1 MDFINE
7 DFNKNITEH
16 CAICMHRMNNNTV
29 TLDCK
34 HEFCADCIKQL
45 QCSNLQQ
52 KCPLCRSTLTI
63 ENNDYKIINSKE
75 RVAVKKYSNY
85 NNNNKKEP
93 QTFYIHFDDI
103 KTCKKFMK
111 HNKNVGTNCCG
122 GKGCIIY
129 NVANQKEISEI
140 KTAFLERNNNITNYN
155 IRCNIMPFL
164 YR

>member
-7 DFNKNITEH
+7 DFNKNINEH
-16 CAICMHRMNNNTV
+16 CAICMNIMNNNTV

-63 ENNDYKIINSKE
+63 ENDDYKIISSKE
-75 RVAVKKYSNY
+75 RVALKKVSNY
-85 NNNNKKEP
+85 NNKNKKEEK
-93 QTFYIHFDDI
+93 TFYIHFDDI

-111 HNKNVGTNCCG
+111 YNKNVGTKCCG

-140 KTAFLERNNNITNYN
+140 KTAFIERNNNITNYN
-155 IRCNIMPFL
+155 NRCNIMSFFI
-164 YR
+164 

>member
-7 DFNKNITEH
+7 DFNKNINEH
-16 CAICMHRMNNNTV
+16 CAICMNIMNNNTV

-63 ENNDYKIINSKE
+63 ENNDYKIISSNE
-75 RVAVKKYSNY
+75 RVALKKVSNY
-85 NNNNKKEP
+85 NNKNKKEEK
-93 QTFYIHFDDI
+93 TFYIHFDDI

-111 HNKNVGTNCCG
+111 YNKNVGTNCCG

-140 KTAFLERNNNITNYN
+140 KTAFLERNITNYN
-155 IRCNIMPFL
+155 TRCNILSFL

>member
-7 DFNKNITEH
+7 DFNKNINEH
-16 CAICMHRMNNNTV
+16 CAICMNIMNNNTV

-63 ENNDYKIINSKE
+63 ENNDYKIISSNE
-75 RVAVKKYSNY
+75 RVALKKVSNY
-85 NNNNKKEP
+85 NNKNKKEEK
-93 QTFYIHFDDI
+93 TFYIHFDDI

-111 HNKNVGTNCCG
+111 YNKNVGTNCCG

-140 KTAFLERNNNITNYN
+140 KTAFIERNNNITNYN
-155 IRCNIMPFL
+155 ITRNIISCL

>member
-7 DFNKNITEH
+7 DLNKNINEH
-16 CAICMHRMNNNTV
+16 CAICMNIMNNNTV

-52 KCPLCRSTLTI
+52 KCPLCRTTLTI
-63 ENNDYKIINSKE
+63 ENNDYKIISSNE
-75 RVAVKKYSNY
+75 RVALKKVSNY
-85 NNNNKKEP
+85 NNKNKKEEK
-93 QTFYIHFDDI
+93 TFYIHFDDI

-111 HNKNVGTNCCG
+111 YNKNVGTNCCG

-140 KTAFLERNNNITNYN
+140 KTAFLERNITNYN
-155 IRCNIMPFL
+155 TRCNILSFL

>member
-7 DFNKNITEH
+7 EYNVNVNEH
-16 CAICMHRMNNNTV
+16 CAICMHKMNNNTV

-45 QCSNLQQ
+45 QSSNLQQ
-52 KCPLCRSTLTI
+52 KCPLCRAALSI
-63 ENNDYKIINSKE
+63 ENNDYKIINSNKSINL
-75 RVAVKKYSNY
+75 KDNKY
-85 NNNNKKEP
+85 NNKTKNEP
-93 QTFYIHFDDI
+93 KTFYIHFDDI

-111 HNKNVGTNCCG
+111 YNKNVGTNCCG

-140 KTAFLERNNNITNYN
+140 KTAFLERNNNNTNYN
-155 IRCNIMPFL
+155 TRCNIMPFL